1 VVVQWLAQ
9 QEKRAA
15 EHPGAEH
22 GEKIVGGK
30 WEREER
36 WGVAVQ
42 VVRQKAVIVVVTLMS
57 TSAVPCR

>member
-1 VVVQWLAQ
+1 LAQ

-15 EHPGAEH
+15 DHPGAEH

-42 VVRQKAVIVVVTLMS
+42 VVRQKAVINNPEDFRILQCVLKFS
-57 TSAVPCR
+57 IH